1 MPVRPVTEPDFS
13 ALKAL
18 NGLRCAV
25 GITESADARGGPIGN
40 AALLCLHE
48 HGSPQKGIPARPLLE
63 PAMERAGENIAGAAA
78 EAVSAAL
85 SGSGARAAL
94 EPLGQAA
101 LAAVLAYYDA
111 APWAPNAA
119 STVAQKGR
127 SDPLVETGEL
137 RGAVGYEVR
146 GRDF

>member
-78 EAVSAAL
+78 EAVSHGVYVGEISAEGAAGKAVDRRGQDRT
-85 SGSGARAAL
+85 SQAGA
-94 EPLGQAA
+94 
-101 LAAVLAYYDA
+101 
-111 APWAPNAA
+111 
-119 STVAQKGR
+119 
-127 SDPLVETGEL
+127 
-137 RGAVGYEVR
+137 GYAR
-146 GRDF
+146 F

>member
-1 MPVRPVTEPDFS
+1 MTEPDFS
-13 ALKAL
+13 ALEAL

-25 GITESADARGGPIGN
+25 GITERADGRGGPIGN

-63 PAMERAGENIAGAAA
+63 PAMERAGESIAAAA
-78 EAVSAAL
+78 EAALAAAL

-111 APWAPNAA
+111 SPWPPNAA

-127 SDPLVETGEL
+127 SDPLVETGEM
-137 RGAVGYEVR
+137 RGALGYELR
-146 GRDF
+146 GRDR

>member
-1 MPVRPVTEPDFS
+1 MTEHDFS

-25 GITESADARGGPIGN
+25 GITESADARGGAIGN

-63 PAMERAGENIAGAAA
+63 PAMERAGESIAGAAA
-78 EAVSAAL
+78 AALTAAL

-111 APWAPNAA
+111 PAWPPNAA

-137 RGAVGYEVR
+137 RGAIGYELR
-146 GRDF
+146 GKNF